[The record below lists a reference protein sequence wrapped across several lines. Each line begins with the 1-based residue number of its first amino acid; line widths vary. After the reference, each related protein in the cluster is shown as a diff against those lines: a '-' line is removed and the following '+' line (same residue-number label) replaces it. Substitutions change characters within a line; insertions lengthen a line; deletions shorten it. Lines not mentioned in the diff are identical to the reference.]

1 MIFLENYNLK
11 VEYND
16 KTIRSTN
23 YIIEIPN

>member
-1 MIFLENYNLK
+1 MIFLENCDLK